1 MINFILLLVA
11 FATIINLFVSLYD
24 PNLLIQ
30 FLDNNST
37 YNYIDKWAIR
47 GQIGDI
53 LAGHGTV
60 IAFLLLIY
68 NIRQQAESLLIFQ
81 DSLHLQKESLNSQN
95 EALNL
100 SIREY
105 KNQVIEFQTMNT
117 QNKVYKL
124 IDRIEL
130 NMDSLEYKII
140 IIDTKNEEVKQGVL
154 KLNNDISTFSLHNQN
169 KKYEKFSID
178 IKYEQISRLFD
189 KYLVLKKIITNLDN
203 TTYDYLNSEFEI
215 IKNQMETWEI
225 QQLMIL
231 TFLTYK
237 FNVLTG
243 HDYISFLKNFHSKSK
258 IEDNIAKYLLN
269 RLENINFMQ
278 TIIEPEKKLK
288 DEIKLFIDNKYYFN
302 DYLKDD
308 YKVLKF
314 ILDMN
319 VNIVDVNR

>member
-1 MINFILLLVA
+1 MINFILLFVA
-11 FATIINLFVSLYD
+11 IATMINLCVSLYD
-24 PNLLIQ
+24 PNTLIQ

-37 YNYIDKWAIR
+37 NNYLDKWAIR

-68 NIRQQAESLLIFQ
+68 NIRQQAESLLRFQ
-81 DSLHLQKESLNSQN
+81 DSLNLQKQSLKSQN

-130 NMDSLEYKII
+130 YMDSLEYTII
-140 IIDTKNEEVKQGVL
+140 SIDTKNEEVKQGVL
-154 KLNNDISTFSLHNQN
+154 KLNNDISAFSLHDQN
-169 KKYEKFSID
+169 KKHTNFSID

-203 TTYDYLNSEFEI
+203 KTYDYLNSEFEI
-215 IKNQMETWEI
+215 IKNQIETWEM

-237 FNVLTG
+237 FNVLIG
-243 HDYISFLKNFHSKSK
+243 YDYISFLEKFHSKSK
-258 IEDNIAKYLLN
+258 IEDNIAKYLLGKL
-269 RLENINFMQ
+269 REINLMQ

-288 DEIKLFIDNKYYFN
+288 DEIKLFIDNQYNFN
-302 DYLKDD
+302 DYLRDD

-314 ILDMN
+314 ILNMN
-319 VNIVDVNR
+319 VNIVDVHR